1 MQDVCNFNQ
10 FIFKY
15 EMRVR
20 ERSSES
26 SWDDRMEERKSAN
39 RRRREQSETEQRI
52 CEEQLAAKK
61 LAEENEH
68 KNRKVRVDQLK
79 NELINQVA
87 ELKLVPL

>member
-1 MQDVCNFNQ
+1 M
-10 FIFKY
+10 FKY

-26 SWDDRMEERKSAN
+26 SWDDRMEERKSAD

-52 CEEQLAAKK
+52 CEEQLAARK
-61 LAEENEH
+61 LAEENKH
-68 KNRKVRVDQLK
+68 RNRKVRVDQLK